1 MISKLLL
8 SLSALLALLPVAIT
22 SYRTVDSRP
31 GMAFWATMLV
41 AVIGPSVLVVF
52 EGLNGVESDSFSTA
66 LELAITITSSFSLAL
81 WTTITASIWLFALT
95 ALVSR
100 EAWRITPLLI
110 SYLVLLGVFAI
121 VWGGLTGPSDVFGR
135 VDSWLLLHIASSVA
149 TYGLC
154 TIAAIAGVAVYLKER
169 ELKRKQT
176 SRLGRLLPSVVDAE
190 QLQLR
195 LLAVAEGVLLLGI
208 ITGMA
213 RGYLTDGHLLSL
225 DHKSLL
231 SLLAFVVIGVLLTV
245 QWRSGL
251 YARQAARGALIA
263 YLLLT
268 LAYLGVKFILEF
280 IIY

>member
-31 GMAFWATMLV
+31 GMPFWASMLV

-52 EGLNGVESDSFSTA
+52 EGLNGVGSDSFSTA

-121 VWGGLTGPSDVFGR
+121 IWGGLTSPSDVYGR

-231 SLLAFVVIGVLLTV
+231 SLLAFVVIGALLAV

>member
-1 MISKLLL
+1 MNSNLLL
-8 SLSALLALLPVAIT
+8 HLSAVAALLPAAIT
-22 SYRTVDSRP
+22 AYRTADSRP
-31 GMAFWATMLV
+31 GPPFWATMLV
-41 AVIGPSVLVVF
+41 AVAGPSVLVIF
-52 EGLNGVESDSFSTA
+52 EILSRASHDSFSIA
-66 LELAITITSSFSLAL
+66 LLITMTSSFSLAI
-81 WTTITASIWLFALT
+81 WMTITASIWLFALT
-95 ALVSR
+95 ALMTR

-110 SYLVLLGVFAI
+110 SYLFFLGVWAI
-121 VWGGLTGPSDVFGR
+121 VWSRVTGVADFYGR
-135 VDSWLLLHIASSVA
+135 VDFWLLFHIATSVA

-195 LLAVAEGVLLLGI
+195 LLALAEAVLLLGI
-208 ITGMA
+208 ISGMA
-213 RGYLTDGHLLSL
+213 RGYVTDGHLLSL

-231 SLLAFVVIGVLLTV
+231 SLLAFVVIGILLAV

-268 LAYLGVKFILEF
+268 LAYLGVKFILDV
-280 IIY
+280 IIA